1 MNDKSLLKKE
11 LDRNFAVVA
20 SLVSRYGSIEAV
32 ESVVCP
38 TVPRG
43 VISLAM
49 ARKPVTFGIIRF
61 LMKV

>member
-1 MNDKSLLKKE
+1 MNDESLLKKE

-20 SLVSRYGSIEAV
+20 KLVSRFGSIAAV

-43 VISLAM
+43 VIALAM
-49 ARKPVTFGIIRF
+49 ERKPVTFGIIRF
-61 LMKV
+61 LMKI